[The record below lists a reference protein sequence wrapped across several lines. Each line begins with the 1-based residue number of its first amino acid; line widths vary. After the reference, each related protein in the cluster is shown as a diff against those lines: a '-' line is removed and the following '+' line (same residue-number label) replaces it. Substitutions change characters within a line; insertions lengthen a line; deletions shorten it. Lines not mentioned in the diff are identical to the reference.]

1 MENDRKLLS
10 NYLVGLSVSD
20 FDGKI
25 DDVIQ
30 MLANYRDT
38 YIASGYMNIRISA
51 DQYYDTVDI
60 DLYGDRYETDEEYE
74 KRINMV
80 KKIAQRQ
87 KLEKKKQAE
96 EEKKLY
102 ERLKKKY
109 G

>member
-1 MENDRKLLS
+1 MKNDRKIF
-10 NYLVGLSVSD
+10 NDYLVALGVQH

-30 MLANYRDT
+30 MLANYRDK
-38 YIASGYMNIRISA
+38 YLAEGYFDINVHAS
-51 DQYYDTVDI
+51 QYYDEVNI
-60 DLYGDRYETDEEYE
+60 GIRGNRYETDKEYE
-74 KRINMV
+74 KRLIYEKQIV
-80 KKIAQRQ
+80 EREKK
-87 KLEKKKQAE
+87 EKKKRAE